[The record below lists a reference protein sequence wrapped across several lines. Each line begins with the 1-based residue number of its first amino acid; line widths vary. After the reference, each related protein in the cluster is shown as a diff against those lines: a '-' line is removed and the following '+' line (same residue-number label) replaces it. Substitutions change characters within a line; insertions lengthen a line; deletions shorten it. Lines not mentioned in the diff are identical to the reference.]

1 MLTGILYKEDQK
13 LPFWVY
19 LLVLSWIPIL
29 FILPFFEPK
38 ILERKEILLVFLAI
52 LIADFAIIG
61 FIGKL
66 SVIVKWNEMIIKI
79 GFFGLTATK
88 LKKVEIKNVQIVE
101 GNLWKTYGGWGVKTT
116 FGTVAYV
123 YSGKGGVEIEVGDLY
138 NQRKKLW
145 KVRKIVISSENPA
158 RLMDAI
164 MSMT

>member
-1 MLTGILYKEDQK
+1 MLTGILYKEEQK

-19 LLVLSWIPIL
+19 LLFFGWIPIL
-29 FILPFFEPK
+29 FILSLFEPR
-38 ILERKEILLVFLAI
+38 IFEMKEFLLVFLAV
-52 LIADFAIIG
+52 LIVDFIIIG
-61 FIGKL
+61 FTGKL
-66 SVIVKWNEMIIKI
+66 SLIVKWNEMIVKI

-88 LKKVEIKNVQIVE
+88 LKKVEIKNVQIVDE
-101 GNLWKTYGGWGVKTT
+101 NLWKTYGGWGFKTT

-145 KVRKIVISSENPA
+145 KIRKIVISSENPA